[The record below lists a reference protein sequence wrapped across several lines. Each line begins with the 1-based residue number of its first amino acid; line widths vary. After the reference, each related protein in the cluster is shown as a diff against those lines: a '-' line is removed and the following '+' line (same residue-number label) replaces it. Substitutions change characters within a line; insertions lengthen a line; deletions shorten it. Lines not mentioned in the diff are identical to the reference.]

1 LAELGARRWVM
12 PVELGA
18 ATLERLQAARPA
30 GLETEVFAYGRLPL
44 AFSARCFTARAHN
57 VPKDQCDLRCL
68 DYPEGL
74 ALDTQEGNGLF
85 TINGIQL
92 QSQSPSNLIEADSE
106 LGTLKRICANGRY
119 PVEANDMGAVRLLS
133 GQTGFIAGPH
143 INCYNPGTLALLAE
157 LGARRWVLPV
167 ELGAATLERLQ
178 AARPVELETEVFG
191 YGRLPLAFSARCFTA
206 RAHNV
211 PKDQCEL
218 RCVDYPEGLALD
230 TQEGKGLFTINGIQ
244 LQSQSPSN
252 LIEALPALQGLAV
265 DVVRISPEGLL
276 AGDTGRVV
284 AAFRQVLDQAI
295 SPQVALQSLPA
306 PAAGWCNGYWH
317 GSAGM
322 DWTALVETSEL

>member
-1 LAELGARRWVM
+1 MKIALGPILSFWSAGQIRDFYRQVRDWPVDIVYLGETVCAKRRSLDTEGWLAVADELSAAGKEVVLSTLALIEADSELGVLKRICANGRYPVEANDMGAVRLLDGQVGFVAGPHINCYNPGTLALLAELGARRWVM

-57 VPKDQCDLRCL
+57 VPKDQCELRCL

-74 ALDTQEGNGLF
+74 ALDTQEGN
-85 TINGIQL
+85 
-92 QSQSPSNLIEADSE
+92 
-106 LGTLKRICANGRY
+106 
-119 PVEANDMGAVRLLS
+119 
-133 GQTGFIAGPH
+133 
-143 INCYNPGTLALLAE
+143 
-157 LGARRWVLPV
+157 
-167 ELGAATLERLQ
+167 
-178 AARPVELETEVFG
+178 
-191 YGRLPLAFSARCFTA
+191 
-206 RAHNV
+206 
-211 PKDQCEL
+211 
-218 RCVDYPEGLALD
+218 
-230 TQEGKGLFTINGIQ
+230 GLFTINGIQ

>member
-1 LAELGARRWVM
+1 M
-12 PVELGA
+12 
-18 ATLERLQAARPA
+18 
-30 GLETEVFAYGRLPL
+30 
-44 AFSARCFTARAHN
+44 
-57 VPKDQCDLRCL
+57 K
-68 DYPEGL
+68 L
-74 ALDTQEGNGLF
+74 ALGPILSFWSAEQ
-85 TINGIQL
+85 IQGFYRQVRDWPVDIVYL
-92 QSQSPSNLIEADSE
+92 GETVCAKRRALDPEDWLALADELSAAGKEVVLSTLALIEADSE

-119 PVEANDMGAVRLLS
+119 PVEANDMGAVRLMS